1 VCILPIRDHAL
12 SEVAE
17 FGGIEK
23 SLQANSAK
31 FDA

>member
-1 VCILPIRDHAL
+1 MLPIRDHTL

-31 FDA
+31 FGA